1 MDELLLNELY
11 GNVESADD
19 EQVKLAQAEF
29 VEQAALDAG
38 IDIDSL
44 NDEELSKFAEY
55 VLDNLEA
62 DNEPQTQGS
71 NLTQEQIAE
80 ADEMGRIM
88 AHSYA
93 DELTKISSYEG
104 DEQMTEE
111 QYVVALALR
120 DIAVAWDQELGG
132 EGFVKSASADIALEF
147 LELGEPELAYIQML
161 DSEEFAKEAE
171 YRASEILLACGID
184 PITLEDVEPEQV
196 KIASFPGVEDARSE
210 YSAEVLAEYNDK
222 LDNAAEYI
230 IECLVGSIFG

>member
-29 VEQAALDAG
+29 VEQAALEAG
-38 IDIDSL
+38 IDIDTL
-44 NDEELSKFAEY
+44 NDDELSKFAEY
-55 VLDNLEA
+55 VLDNNGVSE
-62 DNEPQTQGS
+62 EQQYS
-71 NLTQEQIAE
+71 NLTQEQALE

-93 DELTKISSYEG
+93 DELNKIASYEG
-104 DEQMTEE
+104 DEEMTEE
-111 QYVVALALR
+111 QYVVSLALQ
-120 DIAVAWDQELGG
+120 DIANAWDEELDG

-147 LELGEPELAYIQML
+147 IEAGEPELAYIQML

-184 PITLEDVEPEQV
+184 PITLEDVEPEYI
-196 KIASFPGVEDARSE
+196 KLASFPSVEDADN
-210 YSAEVLAEYNDK
+210 YATAEVLAEYNDK
-222 LDNAAEYI
+222 LDTAAEYI